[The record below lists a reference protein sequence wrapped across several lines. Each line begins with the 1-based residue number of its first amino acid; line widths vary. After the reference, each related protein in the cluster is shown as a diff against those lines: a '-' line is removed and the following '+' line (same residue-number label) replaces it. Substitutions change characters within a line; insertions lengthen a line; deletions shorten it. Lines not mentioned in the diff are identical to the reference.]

1 MFPILLKGYLA
12 NHQLDRANFGLDFDC
27 FWNSIGRALRAEF
40 VEEAVITPLVIL
52 CGSIDEN
59 SDMSQDDL
67 TDIFDNALI
76 EEDVLPMMQM
86 AMYEAFETEKQ
97 YITK

>member
-1 MFPILLKGYLA
+1 M
-12 NHQLDRANFGLDFDC
+12 
-27 FWNSIGRALRAEF
+27 
-40 VEEAVITPLVIL
+40 EEAVITPLVIL

-59 SDMSQDDL
+59 SDLSQDDL

-86 AMYEAFETEKQ
+86 AMYEPFETEKQ

>member
-1 MFPILLKGYLA
+1 M
-12 NHQLDRANFGLDFDC
+12 
-27 FWNSIGRALRAEF
+27 
-40 VEEAVITPLVIL
+40 EEAVITPLVIL

-59 SDMSQDDL
+59 SDLSQDDL

>member
-1 MFPILLKGYLA
+1 M
-12 NHQLDRANFGLDFDC
+12 
-27 FWNSIGRALRAEF
+27 
-40 VEEAVITPLVIL
+40 EEAVITPLVIL

-59 SDMSQDDL
+59 SDLSQDDL

-86 AMYEAFETEKQ
+86 AM
-97 YITK
+97 